1 MNISTPPTLRSPSKA
16 TPSSHLCP
24 TSTSKL
30 LRIILSIGAVGL
42 LLINQNYQGYDN
54 LDNTSSLRDQP
65 AVTSKDD
72 DDANKDRQLRK
83 PQQTAVEEEPQLDFA
98 VVGFEKTGASLDAHI
113 MCVSP
118 FTLYSYLQLTMHM
131 MMLYYSNL
139 PAHYTTLQ
147 AQHSY

>member
-54 LDNTSSLRDQP
+54 LDNNTSSLRDG
-65 AVTSKDD
+65 AATVTSKDD

-113 MCVSP
+113 MCFP
-118 FTLYSYLQLTMHM
+118 LYFILILTA
-131 MMLYYSNL
+131 NN
-139 PAHYTTLQ
+139 AHDAILF
-147 AQHSY
+147 

>member
-54 LDNTSSLRDQP
+54 LDNTSSLRDG
-65 AVTSKDD
+65 AATVTSKDD

-113 MCVSP
+113 MCFP
-118 FTLYSYLQLTMHM
+118 LYFILILT
-131 MMLYYSNL
+131 SNN
-139 PAHYTTLQ
+139 AHDAILF
-147 AQHSY
+147 